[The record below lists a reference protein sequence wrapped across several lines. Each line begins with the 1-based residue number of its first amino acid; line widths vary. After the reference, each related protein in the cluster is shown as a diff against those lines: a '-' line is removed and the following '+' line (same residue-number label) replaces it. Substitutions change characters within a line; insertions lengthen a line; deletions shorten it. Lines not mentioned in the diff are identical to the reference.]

1 MQEDFLVLIEVLNKS
16 IVITIFVFVMMMLI
30 DYLNVLTK
38 GRMEHVIKG
47 GRFRQYVI
55 SSFLGSTP
63 GCLGSFMN
71 VSFYVHGLITFG
83 AIAGGMIATS
93 GDEAFVM
100 LVMFPREALILF
112 GILFVLGIVS
122 AWIIDLIAKKIK
134 LVRRER
140 CKLQVLHEEEIP
152 FRTSIRGSFSLSRC
166 ILFSFFLAIIISN
179 LLGVWGPQE
188 IDIKRPERILLLSL
202 SGITLLLILI
212 SSEHYFREHIVDHL
226 LKRHVWKVFLWTFFS
241 LLFVEIAL
249 PYWNLEEVVRA
260 NMDKV
265 LFLSALIG
273 IIPESGPHM
282 IFVFMFA
289 KDIIPFSVLLTSSIV
304 QDGHGMLPLFSYS
317 VRDSLIIKLFNL
329 IIGIAI
335 GEILFHMG
343 F

>member
-1 MQEDFLVLIEVLNKS
+1 M
-16 IVITIFVFVMMMLI
+16 
-30 DYLNVLTK
+30 
-38 GRMEHVIKG
+38 
-47 GRFRQYVI
+47 
-55 SSFLGSTP
+55 
-63 GCLGSFMN
+63 
-71 VSFYVHGLITFG
+71 
-83 AIAGGMIATS
+83 
-93 GDEAFVM
+93 
-100 LVMFPREALILF
+100 
-112 GILFVLGIVS
+112 GIVS
-122 AWIIDLIAKKIK
+122 AWFIDLVAEKIK
-134 LVRRER
+134 LVRREG
-140 CKLQVLHEEEIP
+140 CELQVLHEEEIP
-152 FRTSIRGSFSLSRC
+152 FRRSIRGSFSLSRC

-202 SGITLLLILI
+202 SGITLLLILV

-241 LLFVEIAL
+241 LLFVEVAL

-265 LFLSALIG
+265 LFLGALIG

-282 IFVFMFA
+282 IFVFMF
-289 KDIIPFSVLLTSSIV
+289 KKNIIPFSVLLTSSIV